1 MANSR
6 FEYVRDFEQDDALL
20 PRCWIVLRLDGK
32 GFTKYGRPTA
42 PRIAC
47 LPSSFL
53 SSPVSRPFRF
63 SDAHQFKK
71 PNDERALDLMNAA
84 AAVRRLPSP
93 FPPYLCVLQNREQPG
108 LNRSRPLRRRLG
120 SGHPTLTLPRPP
132 PLPPVLLLPAGG
144 DA

>member
-20 PRCWIVLRLDGK
+20 PHCWIVLRLDGK

-42 PRIAC
+42 RLMAC
-47 LPSSFL
+47 VRRASSAH
-53 SSPVSRPFRF
+53 PAVAFRF

-84 AAVRRLPSP
+84 AAVRRRASRSAGP
-93 FPPYLCVLQNREQPG
+93 QP
-108 LNRSRPLRRRLG
+108 
-120 SGHPTLTLPRPP
+120 
-132 PLPPVLLLPAGG
+132 A
-144 DA
+144 A